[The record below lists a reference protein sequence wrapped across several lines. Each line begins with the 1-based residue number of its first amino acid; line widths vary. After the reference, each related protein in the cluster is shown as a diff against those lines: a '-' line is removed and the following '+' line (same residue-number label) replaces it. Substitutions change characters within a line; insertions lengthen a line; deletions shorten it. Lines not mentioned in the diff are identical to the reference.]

1 MNVGGERNDCVSF
14 SLFTCISQQP
24 PIPKDCSPA
33 LTNLLNKCWDSNPRV
48 SKTKSLISCLRQDG
62 ISAKSEIVSPV
73 SSLVQSVFGEEG

>member
-1 MNVGGERNDCVSF
+1 MYVGGERNDCVHF

-48 SKTKSLISCLRQDG
+48 SKTK
-62 ISAKSEIVSPV
+62 KSYLLPKA
-73 SSLVQSVFGEEG
+73 GWYKC